1 MVSENLHI
9 IRDKIEERCRISGRN
24 SADVRLIA
32 VSKNTGLALIKEAVN
47 AGICDLGEN
56 KAQELSEKIPLIE
69 DRVKWHF
76 IGHLQTNKVKF
87 VAGNVEFIHSV
98 DSMRLASEISRMAAQ
113 KGIVQ
118 KILLEIKTSD
128 EATKYGLSGLK
139 EITEIAAFCSSSASL
154 KLEGLMT
161 MAPYSD
167 DEKIIRKSFSDL
179 RKLRDILRNEGFP
192 LTELSMGMT
201 SDFDL
206 AIEEGSTMVRIGTA
220 LFGKRDY
227 SKSWKEQ

>member
-9 IRDKIEERCRISGRN
+9 IKDKIEERCRISGRN
-24 SADVRLIA
+24 SAEIRLIA
-32 VSKNTGLALIKEAVN
+32 VSKNTGLALINEAID

-69 DRVKWHF
+69 DKVNWHF

-87 VAGNVEFIHSV
+87 VAGSVEFIHSV
-98 DSMRLASEISRMAAQ
+98 DSLRLATEINRMAAQ
-113 KGIVQ
+113 RGIVQ

-128 EATKYGLSGLK
+128 EATKYGLSEIK
-139 EITEIAAFCSSSASL
+139 EIAEIAAFCSSTSNL

-167 DEKIIRKSFSDL
+167 DEKIVRKSFSDL
-179 RKLRDILRNEGFP
+179 RKLKDILRNDGFP

-201 SDFDL
+201 NDFEL